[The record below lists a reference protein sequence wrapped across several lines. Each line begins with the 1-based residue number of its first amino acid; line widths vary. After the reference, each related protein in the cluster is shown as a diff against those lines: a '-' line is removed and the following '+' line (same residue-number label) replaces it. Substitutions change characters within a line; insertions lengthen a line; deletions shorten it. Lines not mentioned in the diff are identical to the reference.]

1 MERSETT
8 PHMTEE
14 MYEELKRAIF
24 NFGVNAVEEVL
35 DCELE
40 FRTDEDML
48 EAIDEV
54 LEMMPEEIALNFYD
68 KYCRKKQDRRG
79 EVKVV
84 TGQRLLIDSSEFQK
98 RVMKCIT
105 TEEVDKFF
113 SHTVFADDPKC
124 RQAMIH
130 GMCIAAM
137 LTSDCSP
144 IVVNFVSAKD
154 GDTDNE

>member
-1 MERSETT
+1 
-8 PHMTEE
+8 MTEE

-24 NFGVNAVEEVL
+24 NFGVNAVE
-35 DCELE
+35 
-40 FRTDEDML
+40 
-48 EAIDEV
+48 EV

-84 TGQRLLIDSSEFQK
+84 TDQRILIDSSEFQK

-105 TEEVDKFF
+105 TEEFDKFF
-113 SHTVFADDPKC
+113 DNAVFVDDPKC

-137 LTSDCSP
+137 LTSDCNP
-144 IVVNFVSAKD
+144 MVVNFVSTKD
-154 GDTDNE
+154 GGNDNENVARLV

>member
-1 MERSETT
+1 MR
-8 PHMTEE
+8 MTEG

-24 NFGVNAVEEVL
+24 NIGVNAVEEAF
-35 DCELE
+35 DCGVE
-40 FRTDEDML
+40 FHDDNEDDLL

-68 KYCRKKQDRRG
+68 KYCRKKQNRRG
-79 EVKVV
+79 EVKLV
-84 TGQRLLIDSSEFQK
+84 TGQRILIDSSEFQK

-105 TEEVDKFF
+105 TEEIDKFF
-113 SHTVFADDPKC
+113 KCTDFADVPKC

-137 LTSDCSP
+137 LTSDCDP
-144 IVVNFVSAKD
+144 IIVNFVSAKD
-154 GDTDNE
+154 EGNDNDDTGV

>member
-1 MERSETT
+1 
-8 PHMTEE
+8 MTEE

-35 DCELE
+35 
-40 FRTDEDML
+40 
-48 EAIDEV
+48 
-54 LEMMPEEIALNFYD
+54 EMMPEEIALNFYD
-68 KYCRKKQDRRG
+68 KYCRKKKDRRG

-84 TGQRLLIDSSEFQK
+84 TDQRILIDSSEFQK

-105 TEEVDKFF
+105 TEEFDKFF
-113 SHTVFADDPKC
+113 DNTVFVDDPKC

-137 LTSDCSP
+137 LTSDCNP
-144 IVVNFVSAKD
+144 MVVNFVSTKD
-154 GDTDNE
+154 GGNDNE